1 MEEVIGEVFGARE
14 SRRESDRPGTR
25 GKEPKKIK
33 KEEGKNRVFRGEL
46 ENVSEN
52 I

>member
-33 KEEGKNRVFRGEL
+33 KKKERIECFEG
-46 ENVSEN
+46 S
-52 I
+52 

>member
-33 KEEGKNRVFRGEL
+33 KEGKNRVFRGEL

>member
-1 MEEVIGEVFGARE
+1 MEEVIGEVFGTRE

-33 KEEGKNRVFRGEL
+33 KRRKEQSVSRGARKCE
-46 ENVSEN
+46 
-52 I
+52 